1 MKKFINLSSV
11 LIFVLC
17 IIILFQKYQK
27 SSVVRNTITVAGKP
41 YEVIKHEIDTIE
53 VVKTKIKTIKGDSI
67 PFEVLVHDT
76 LWKSIDVDT
85 MAIIKNYFAK
95 LIYRDTLKLDDSLGT
110 VVVIDTISE
119 NKIVGR
125 VWEANVRERIVKE
138 LTIVKEMPK
147 RQVFIGADATF
158 NKVNLINSVGG
169 GLIYKDKRD
178 ALYKF
183 NLGLSNTGDQLLPYI
198 GGGVYWKIS
207 LKK

>member
-1 MKKFINLSSV
+1 MKKFVNLSSV

-27 SSVVRNTITVAGKP
+27 SSVVRDTITVAGKP

-76 LWKSIDVDT
+76 LWKTMDVDT

-95 LIYRDTLKLDDSLGT
+95 IIYKDTLKLDDSLGT

-119 NKIVGR
+119 NRIIGR
-125 VWEANVRERIVKE
+125 VWEANVKERIVKD

-147 RQVFIGADATF
+147 RQLFIGADATF
-158 NKVNLINSVGG
+158 NKANLLNSVGG
-169 GLIYKDKRD
+169 GLIYKDKKD
-178 ALYKF
+178 ALYKL
-183 NLGLSNTGDQLLPYI
+183 NLGLSNTGDQLLPYV

-207 LKK
+207 LRK

>member
-1 MKKFINLSSV
+1 MKKFVNLSSV
-11 LIFVLC
+11 LIFILC

-27 SSVVRNTITVAGKP
+27 SSVVRDTITVAGKP

-67 PFEVLVHDT
+67 PYEVLVHDT
-76 LWKSIDVDT
+76 LWKTIDVDT

-95 LIYRDTLKLDDSLGT
+95 IIYKDTLKLDDSLGT

-119 NKIVGR
+119 NRIIGR
-125 VWEANVRERIVKE
+125 VWEANVRERIVKD

-147 RQVFIGADATF
+147 RQLFIGADATF
-158 NKVNLINSVGG
+158 NKVNLLNSVGG
-169 GLIYKDKRD
+169 GLIYKDKQD

-183 NLGLSNTGDQLLPYI
+183 NLGLSNTGTQLLPYV

-207 LKK
+207 LRK

>member
-27 SSVVRNTITVAGKP
+27 SSVVRDTITVAGKP

-76 LWKSIDVDT
+76 LWKTIDVDT

-95 LIYRDTLKLDDSLGT
+95 IIYKDTLKLDDSLGT

-119 NKIVGR
+119 NRIIGR
-125 VWEANVRERIVKE
+125 VWEANVRERIVKD

-147 RQVFIGADATF
+147 RQLFIGADATF
-158 NKVNLINSVGG
+158 NKVNLLNSVGG
-169 GLIYKDKRD
+169 GLIYKDKQD

-207 LKK
+207 LRK

>member
-1 MKKFINLSSV
+1 
-11 LIFVLC
+11 
-17 IIILFQKYQK
+17 
-27 SSVVRNTITVAGKP
+27 
-41 YEVIKHEIDTIE
+41 
-53 VVKTKIKTIKGDSI
+53 VVKTKIRTIKGDSI

-95 LIYRDTLKLDDSLGT
+95 LIYKDTLKLDDSLGT
-110 VVVIDTISE
+110 IVVIDTISE

-158 NKVNLINSVGG
+158 NKVNLLNSVGG

-183 NLGLSNTGDQLLPYI
+183 NLGLSNTGDQLLPYV

>member
-1 MKKFINLSSV
+1 
-11 LIFVLC
+11 
-17 IIILFQKYQK
+17 
-27 SSVVRNTITVAGKP
+27 
-41 YEVIKHEIDTIE
+41 
-53 VVKTKIKTIKGDSI
+53 
-67 PFEVLVHDT
+67 
-76 LWKSIDVDT
+76 
-85 MAIIKNYFAK
+85 
-95 LIYRDTLKLDDSLGT
+95 
-110 VVVIDTISE
+110 VIDTISE

-147 RQVFIGADATF
+147 RQVFIGTDATF

-169 GLIYKDKRD
+169 GLIYKDRRD

-183 NLGLSNTGDQLLPYI
+183 NIGLSNTGDQLLPYV

>member
-1 MKKFINLSSV
+1 MKKFINLSSI
-11 LIFVLC
+11 LIAVLC
-17 IIILFQKYQK
+17 AIILFQKYQK
-27 SSVVRNTITVAGKP
+27 PKVVRDTIRVAGKP

-110 VVVIDTISE
+110 IVVIDTISE

-147 RQVFIGADATF
+147 RQVFIGTDATF

-169 GLIYKDKRD
+169 GLIYKDRRD

-183 NLGLSNTGDQLLPYI
+183 NIGLSNTGDQLLPYV

>member
-27 SSVVRNTITVAGKP
+27 SSVVRDTITVAGKP

-76 LWKSIDVDT
+76 VWKSIDVDT
-85 MAIIKNYFAK
+85 MAIIKSYFAK